1 MNHIKA
7 PIIFENAFTE
17 EDCNYILSFSDDN
30 FKQAE
35 LGENNALDSNVRKSE
50 TKFMSD
56 EKIYNK
62 LNNFFLEANKMGN
75 WNFQF
80 DWFEP
85 AQITKY
91 GIDNYYKWHCDDH
104 DKIYPNTHDNPNF
117 RNKIRKISC
126 SLLLSDI
133 NEYSG
138 GGLEFAIPQPKDGNL
153 VFKNIKLNPLKK
165 GALIVF
171 PSFINHKVNVVTNGC
186 RYSLVVWALGKPYA

>member
-1 MNHIKA
+1 MNHIEA

-35 LGENNALDSNVRKSE
+35 LGENNTLDNKIRKSE

-56 EKIYNK
+56 KKIYNK
-62 LNNFFLEANKMGN
+62 LNSFFMEANKMGN

-91 GIDNYYKWHCDDH
+91 SVDNYYQWHCDDH
-104 DKIYPNTHDNPNF
+104 DKIYPNTHDNLNF

-138 GGLEFAIPQPKDGNL
+138 GSLEFAIPQPRNGDL
-153 VFKNIKLNPLKK
+153 VFKNIKLNPLNK
-165 GALIVF
+165 GTLIIF